1 MVEALVEA
9 LVWAEASVEDS
20 VEALAGPSVEA
31 SVDGGPR
38 LTPVTM
44 GQPLPMWDMIT
55 HNTAAPERP
64 TTPHIAH
71 GDGIRFLAL
80 GHCAREV
87 VGRDG

>member
-9 LVWAEASVEDS
+9 LVWAEDSVED
-20 VEALAGPSVEA
+20 SVEA

>member
-9 LVWAEASVEDS
+9 LAWVEDS
-20 VEALAGPSVEA
+20 VEALAWVEASVEDSVEA

-55 HNTAAPERP
+55 HNTAAPEHP

-71 GDGIRFLAL
+71 GAGISFFAP
-80 GHCAREV
+80 GHCA
-87 VGRDG
+87 

>member
-1 MVEALVEA
+1 MVEALVWA

-20 VEALAGPSVEA
+20 VEALAEASVEA

-44 GQPLPMWDMIT
+44 GQPLPIWDMVT

-71 GDGIRFLAL
+71 GAGTSSSLRAL
-80 GHCAREV
+80 RLEAV
-87 VGRDG
+87 YRDG